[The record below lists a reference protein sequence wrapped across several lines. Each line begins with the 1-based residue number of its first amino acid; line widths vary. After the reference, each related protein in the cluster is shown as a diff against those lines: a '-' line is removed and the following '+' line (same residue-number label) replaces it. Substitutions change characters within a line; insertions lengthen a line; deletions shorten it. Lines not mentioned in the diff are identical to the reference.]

1 MSVDHIP
8 VFAHNFTFGVPT
20 AVLAIVSTY
29 VGMAHLENSIA
40 EKPVMWLGSE
50 LVNEVKLIAIL
61 DSFFGGFQSVC
72 NLIISYQ
79 LTSDHIFY
87 KKKSSLNH

>member
-8 VFAHNFTFGVPT
+8 VFAHNFTFGVPA
-20 AVLAIVSTY
+20 AVLALASLY

-50 LVNEVKLIAIL
+50 LVNEVTLTKLFEDVFA
-61 DSFFGGFQSVC
+61 SFQ
-72 NLIISYQ
+72 
-79 LTSDHIFY
+79 
-87 KKKSSLNH
+87 